1 MMCRVLEV
9 SRTGFYA
16 SQSRAM
22 SNHSRVDQ
30 ALAVQ
35 IQAIHKD
42 SKHRYGSPRIHRALR
57 TRGVRVARKR
67 VARLMSEGN
76 LRAKKKKRFCI
87 TTNSAHGHV
96 IAPNL
101 LDRDFSVAVRGPDEV
116 WVTDITY
123 VPTREGWLYLSIV
136 IDLASRLVVG
146 WGMGA
151 RNDHR
156 LCLRALQMAEMR
168 RKPGAG
174 LIHHSDQGVQYA
186 SEEYRQALAAY
197 GMVASMS
204 RRGNCWDNAVAES
217 FFATL
222 EWELIEQ
229 EDWHT
234 RQEAMAA
241 LFHYIEVWY
250 NRNRLHSSLD
260 YMTPDQYD
268 AQLPLNPRAA

>member
-1 MMCRVLEV
+1 MCRVLEV

-16 SQSRAM
+16 SQSRAL
-22 SNHSRVDQ
+22 SDHSRVDQ

-35 IQAIHKD
+35 IEAIHKG
-42 SKHRYGSPRIHRALR
+42 SKYRYGSPRIHRALR
-57 TRGVRVARKR
+57 SRGVKVARKR
-67 VARLMSEGN
+67 VARLMIEGN

-87 TTNSAHGHV
+87 TTNSAHGHA

-101 LDRDFSVAVRGPDEV
+101 LDREFSVAGRGPDEV
-116 WVTDITY
+116 WVADITY
-123 VPTREGWLYLSIV
+123 VPTREGWLYLSVV

-156 LCLRALQMAEMR
+156 LCLRALQMAVMR
-168 RKPGAG
+168 RQPGTG

-186 SEEYRQALAAY
+186 SEEYRQALAAH
-197 GMVASMS
+197 GMAASMS

-268 AQLPLNPRAA
+268 AQLSLNPRAA

>member
-9 SRTGFYA
+9 SRAGFYA
-16 SQSRAM
+16 SQSRTL
-22 SNHSRVDQ
+22 SDRSRFDQ
-30 ALAVQ
+30 VLVAEVE
-35 IQAIHKD
+35 AIHRE
-42 SKHRYGSPRIHRALR
+42 SGRRYGSPRIHRALQAL
-57 TRGVRVARKR
+57 GVRVARKR
-67 VARLMSEGN
+67 VARLMTEKN
-76 LRAKKKKRFCI
+76 LRAKKPKRFCV
-87 TTNSAHGHV
+87 TTNSAHSHA

-101 LDRDFSVAVRGPDEV
+101 LDRQFSVAGRCPDEV
-116 WVTDITY
+116 WVADITF
-123 VPTREGWLYLSIV
+123 VPTREGWLYLSVV

-156 LCLRALQMAEMR
+156 LCLRALQMAVLR
-168 RKPGAG
+168 RRPAAD
-174 LIHHSDQGVQYA
+174 LVHHSDRGAQYA
-186 SEEYRQALAAY
+186 SEEYRHALASY
-197 GMVASMS
+197 GMLASMS

-222 EWELIEQ
+222 EWELIEHA
-229 EDWHT
+229 DWHT
-234 RQEAMAA
+234 RQEAMAT

-250 NRNRLHSSLD
+250 NRNRLHSSLG

>member
-22 SNHSRVDQ
+22 SDHSRVDE
-30 ALAVQ
+30 ALSVQ
-35 IQAIHKD
+35 IKAIHD
-42 SKHRYGSPRIHRALR
+42 ESEHRYGSPRVHRALR
-57 TRGVRVARKR
+57 ASGVRVGRKR
-67 VARLMSEGN
+67 IARLMSEKD
-76 LRAKKKKRFCI
+76 LRAKKKKRFCV
-87 TTNSAHGHV
+87 TTNSAHDHA

-101 LDRDFSVAVRGPDEV
+101 LDREFSVAGRGPDEV
-116 WVTDITY
+116 WVADITY
-123 VPTREGWLYLSIV
+123 VPTREGWLFLSVV

-156 LCLRALQMAEMR
+156 LCLRALQMAMMR
-168 RKPGAG
+168 RQPGTG
-174 LIHHSDQGVQYA
+174 LIHHSDRGVQYA
-186 SEEYRQALAAY
+186 CGEYRQALASH
-197 GMVASMS
+197 GLVASMS

-250 NRNRLHSSLD
+250 NRKRLHSSLD

-268 AQLPLNPRAA
+268 VQLPLNPRAA

>member
-1 MMCRVLEV
+1 
-9 SRTGFYA
+9 
-16 SQSRAM
+16 
-22 SNHSRVDQ
+22 
-30 ALAVQ
+30 
-35 IQAIHKD
+35 
-42 SKHRYGSPRIHRALR
+42 
-57 TRGVRVARKR
+57 
-67 VARLMSEGN
+67 MSEKD
-76 LRAKKKKRFCI
+76 LRAKKKKRFCV
-87 TTNSAHGHV
+87 TTNSAHDHA

-101 LDRDFSVAVRGPDEV
+101 LDREFSVAGRGPDEV
-116 WVTDITY
+116 WVADITY
-123 VPTREGWLYLSIV
+123 VPTREGWLFLSVV

-156 LCLRALQMAEMR
+156 LCLRALQMAMMR
-168 RKPGAG
+168 RQPGTG
-174 LIHHSDQGVQYA
+174 LIHHSDRGVQYA
-186 SEEYRQALAAY
+186 CGEYRQALASH
-197 GMVASMS
+197 GLVASMS

-250 NRNRLHSSLD
+250 NRKRLHSSLD

-268 AQLPLNPRAA
+268 VQLPLNPRAA